1 MAKKKDGITELTKLL
16 IDAAE
21 HFTPSKYSRLK
32 SVIFA
37 LLHGVNYGYD
47 SMDQKF
53 LNDASDIYSFHTTT
67 DKAKS
72 YKLKKVKKNKKANN
86 VIDFKSY
93 SKVSVTHDA

>member
-1 MAKKKDGITELTKLL
+1 MAKKKDGITELTKVM
-16 IDAAE
+16 IDASVY
-21 HFTPSKYSRLK
+21 FTPSKYTRLK

-53 LNDASDIYSFHTTT
+53 LNDASDIYDFHSKSTAA
-67 DKAKS
+67 KA
-72 YKLKKVKKNKKANN
+72 YKLKKVKKTKKNNN
-86 VIDFKSY
+86 VIDFSSY